1 MYECVTYYHKCW
13 ISRCKHAHSDETQR
27 PRLISWHDNMRQR
40 VAQGNS
46 HHVQRYIQNRKLTL
60 ETATNDTIREWIRGV
75 LNMEKVTSDY
85 EHQDIR
91 NWFNT

>member
-1 MYECVTYYHKCW
+1 
-13 ISRCKHAHSDETQR
+13 
-27 PRLISWHDNMRQR
+27 MRQR

-46 HHVQRYIQNRKLTL
+46 HHVQRYIQIRKLNL

-75 LNMEKVTSDY
+75 LNMEKVTSNY

-91 NWFNT
+91 NWFNTQSNS